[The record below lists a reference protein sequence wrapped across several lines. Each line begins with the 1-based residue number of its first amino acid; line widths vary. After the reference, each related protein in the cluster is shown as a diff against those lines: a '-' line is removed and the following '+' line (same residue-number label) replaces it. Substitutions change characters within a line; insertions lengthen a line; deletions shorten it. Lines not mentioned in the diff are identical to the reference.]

1 MTKVFLYGAFRDNTR
16 SSCVCQDV
24 NFGDLTIY
32 QTMKRFLTKESFS
45 VDYILPNEIEKLAAL
60 STSDWL
66 VIGGGGVIHP
76 DLLNTPAIIKC
87 AAKKAVFGIGI
98 NWEHNTRYKTIKG
111 LRDSSR
117 FLKDIPFVCV
127 RDYQTK
133 EFLGINHAFVYPD
146 VILSNWIGEAP
157 AGVEKAVVITDTLFS
172 RDGENSIC
180 FNSFHARDGAKNID
194 SISQLIRFG
203 HVRSRNYHGMLLA
216 FVVNATAE
224 IYDHNVK
231 HDAFLRSYAD
241 KLDIRYADETAIVRC
256 KHQKWFCDGANKSLG
271 LLVEFLKE

>member
-16 SSCVCQDV
+16 SSCVCQDI

-32 QTMKRFLTKESFS
+32 QTMKRFLTKESFV
-45 VDYILPNEIEKLAAL
+45 VDYILPNEIEKLSVL
-60 STSDWL
+60 DTNDWL

-98 NWEHNTRYKTIKG
+98 NWEHGTRYKTIKE
-111 LRDSSR
+111 LRDSSS
-117 FLKDIPFVCV
+117 FLKNIPFVCV
-127 RDYQTK
+127 RDYKTR
-133 EFLGINHAFVYPD
+133 EFLGVNHALVYPD
-146 VILSNWIGEAP
+146 VILSNWIGETS

-172 RDGENSIC
+172 RDSEDSIC
-180 FNSFHARDGAKNID
+180 FYSFHARDGAKNIG

-203 HVRSRNYHGMLLA
+203 YIRSRNYHGMLLA

-241 KLDIRYADETAIVRC
+241 KLDIRYTDETTIVRC
-256 KHQKWFCDGANKSLG
+256 KNPKWFYDEANKSLE
-271 LLVEFLKE
+271 LLLRFLKQ